1 MEKRNVIE
9 PGRTPPEED
18 GGVKQ
23 ASEEELEDHLMKRAA
38 SAAAEKLLENAER
51 DVDAIETLSALG
63 RR

>member
-23 ASEEELEDHLMKRAA
+23 ASEEELEDHLTKRASQIVHRCIVGKA
-38 SAAAEKLLENAER
+38 VGDPSGLMKAEFN
-51 DVDAIETLSALG
+51 
-63 RR
+63 